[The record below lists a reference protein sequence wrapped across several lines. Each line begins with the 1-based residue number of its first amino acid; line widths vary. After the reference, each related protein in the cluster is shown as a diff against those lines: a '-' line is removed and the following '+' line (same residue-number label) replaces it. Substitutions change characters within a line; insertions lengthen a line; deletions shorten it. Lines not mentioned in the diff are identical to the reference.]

1 MNIVYRVIHRDEHE
15 FLKEMLYEA
24 LFVAPGQ
31 AKFPKAIID
40 EPDIKK
46 YIDHWS
52 QQEGD
57 LAIVAVRHDEL
68 VGAIWGR
75 KFEEIKK
82 GYGFVNEETPE
93 ISMAI
98 RSAYRNQGIGTALI
112 NYIEKEYIDM
122 GVSQLSL
129 SVDKLN
135 PAIKLYERCGCET
148 FEEQD
153 TAVTMVKQIVR

>member
-1 MNIVYRVIHRDEHE
+1 MNIAYRIIRRDEHE
-15 FLKEMLYEA
+15 FLMEMLYEA
-24 LFVAPGQ
+24 LFVAPDQ
-31 AKFPKAIID
+31 PKFPNGIIE

-52 QQEGD
+52 QKEGD
-57 LAIVAVRHDEL
+57 LAIVAVRNDEL
-68 VGAIWGR
+68 VGVIWGR
-75 KFEEIKK
+75 KFEELKK
-82 GYGFVNEETPE
+82 GYGFVDEETPE

-98 RSAYRNQGIGTALI
+98 RSAYRNQGIGTSLI
-112 NYIEKEYIDM
+112 DHIEKEYAAI

-129 SVDKLN
+129 SVDKMN
-135 PAIKLYERCGCET
+135 PAKKLYERCGYQI